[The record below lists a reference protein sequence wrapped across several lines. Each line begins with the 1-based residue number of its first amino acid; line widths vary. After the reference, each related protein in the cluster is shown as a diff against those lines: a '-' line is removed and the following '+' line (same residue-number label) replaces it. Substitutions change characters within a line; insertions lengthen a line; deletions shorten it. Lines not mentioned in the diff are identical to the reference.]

1 MANVSYKR
9 YRFNIPDG
17 DESTLKWCDA
27 QVNLSM
33 SLRHLIR
40 TAIERDGYIDAM
52 CTPVAQLPKVGRPAG
67 SKNKTENMLQETVQ
81 PDISVMHEVSQAVP
95 DEPAF
100 TDAPQAEPVR
110 QEIPAQP
117 AAVSQPAPPVRV
129 QTPPVQSVPQTVS
142 DTAPQVQSEPAA
154 GDVSDMLDNFDY
166 HANGGVDINAML
178 NNL

>member
-9 YRFNIPDG
+9 YRFNVPDG
-17 DESTLKWCDA
+17 DESTLKWCEA

-40 TAIERDGYIDAM
+40 TAIERDGYVDAM
-52 CTPVAQLPKVGRPAG
+52 CTPVSQLPKVGRPAG
-67 SKNKTENMLQETVQ
+67 SKNKAENMLQETAQLDVSAAHE
-81 PDISVMHEVSQAVP
+81 ISQTVS

-100 TDAPQAEPVR
+100 TDAPQAEPVK

-117 AAVSQPAPPVRV
+117 VVMPQPVSQVRV
-129 QTPPVQSVPQTVS
+129 QASPVQSVSQPVPIA
-142 DTAPQVQSEPAA
+142 APQVQPEPAA
-154 GDVSDMLDNFDY
+154 SEAGDMLDDFDY
-166 HANGGVDINAML
+166 HADTGVDINAML